1 MKCLAY
7 SRAPLCFILTTRYS
21 LLPPCRQLEW
31 LERRAGF
38 CPEPKSMLSACPI
51 PNFQLPPCLHPPSPN
66 PQLFL
71 GGRQTSENGTG
82 AMRQR
87 YPHSRMGKRFCV
99 QDRLPQPRSLQAACL
114 WFSANYSLVKTVAL
128 SSCMSSSDIPAW
140 RLKQELPGAA
150 ANFIPEWNN
159 ADPGHGVAS
168 GTSAS
173 ATNHALDSCPS
184 TRAPAHPEKGF
195 SQGPPYAGAVIQE
208 APRLQRPG

>member
-1 MKCLAY
+1 MGCHCLLQNTY
-7 SRAPLCFILTTRYS
+7 SKPTICQAQCRAPLCFILTTRYS

-87 YPHSRMGKRFCV
+87 YPHSRMGKRFSV
-99 QDRLPQPRSLQAACL
+99 QDRLPQPRSLQADVLSNTHPAYKNRRGPVL
-114 WFSANYSLVKTVAL
+114 L
-128 SSCMSSSDIPAW
+128 SSGFKAQRQPSEDQDPSGLQLW
-140 RLKQELPGAA
+140 RK
-150 ANFIPEWNN
+150 
-159 ADPGHGVAS
+159 
-168 GTSAS
+168 
-173 ATNHALDSCPS
+173 
-184 TRAPAHPEKGF
+184 
-195 SQGPPYAGAVIQE
+195 
-208 APRLQRPG
+208 